1 MNVTFTDNS
10 NEILSAAKNA
20 KERALF
26 RIGESV
32 VTKWRGIIDEKH
44 IIDTGRFKGST
55 DHKEEENAT
64 VIGSGIKDPP
74 YPVYLEL
81 GTSKMAARP
90 SLKPAILDNKAQ
102 IKQIIEEEY
111 KNG

>member
-55 DHKEEENAT
+55 DHYEEEDAT
-64 VIGSGIKDPP
+64 IIGSKLKDPP
-74 YPVYLEL
+74 YSIYLEL